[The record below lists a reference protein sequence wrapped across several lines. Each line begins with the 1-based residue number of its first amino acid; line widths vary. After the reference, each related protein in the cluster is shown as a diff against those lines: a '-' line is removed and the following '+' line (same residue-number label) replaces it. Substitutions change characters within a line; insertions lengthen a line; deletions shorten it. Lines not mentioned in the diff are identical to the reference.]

1 MSETQWLVPFL
12 GCVIAVLGLLLVHSR
27 IELEQRTQRR
37 FEKWRTQEL
46 ESRAAELFERWR
58 LEQEPDI
65 RRDAVRRSQSVVTGK
80 VTEHLVPLMGEFPFN
95 PKDVR
100 FLGSP
105 VDLVVFDGMSEDTL
119 SEIVFVEI
127 KTGASAALSTRER
140 RIRDVVR
147 AGHVRWH
154 ELRIESSRP

>member
-1 MSETQWLVPFL
+1 MSAETQWLVPFL

-27 IELEQRTQRR
+27 IELEQRTQRKLEAWQAR
-37 FEKWRTQEL
+37 EL
-46 ESRAAELFERWR
+46 ESRATELLERWT
-58 LEQEPDI
+58 LEREPDI

-105 VDLVVFDGMSEDTL
+105 VDLVVFDGMDEDAL
-119 SEIVFVEI
+119 REIVFVEI
-127 KTGASAALSTRER
+127 KTGASATLSARER
-140 RIRDVVR
+140 RIRDTVR
-147 AGHVRWH
+147 AGRVRWQ
-154 ELRIESSRP
+154 ELRIE